1 MDVYKEYTEL
11 EEINDAIISKQK
23 EYIVELEQ
31 HIEELHALIK
41 KHLITTNEKNN

>member
-1 MDVYKEYTEL
+1 MNVYKEYTEL

-23 EYIVELEQ
+23 DYIKELEL

-41 KHLITTNEKNN
+41 KHLIITDEKNN